1 MICATRIWGSMR
13 GCLILLAAAVATV
26 GSATPASAYLLY
38 KTSSCTPGLKWD
50 SSRPVKV
57 RLLGDSVANYLN
69 NVRTGSTLIDLARL
83 DADVRA
89 VIDLYN
95 AIPGSS
101 LTLDFDSGITGDS
114 DLGEPEDENYG
125 TQ

>member
-1 MICATRIWGSMR
+1 MSDPACGGSRDRRLCHTRLG
-13 GCLILLAAAVATV
+13 L
-26 GSATPASAYLLY
+26 PAQQDVELH
-38 KTSSCTPGLKWD
+38 PGQKWD

-57 RLLGDSVANYLN
+57 RLLGDSVPTTSITS
-69 NVRTGSTLIDLARL
+69 RTGSTLIDLARL

-101 LTLDFDSGITGDS
+101 LVLELESGDHRRQR
-114 DLGEPEDENYG
+114 PR
-125 TQ
+125 